1 MIIKVHTPLTY
12 ARQKEA
18 KIVKPLTLEDRIK
31 GDRWVMI
38 VLFLSAIIAAII
50 FAVAK

>member
-12 ARQKEA
+12 ARHKEV
-18 KIVKPLTLEDRIK
+18 KIVKPLTLEDKIK

-38 VLFLSAIIAAII
+38 ILFLAAIISAIIYCLS
-50 FAVAK
+50 